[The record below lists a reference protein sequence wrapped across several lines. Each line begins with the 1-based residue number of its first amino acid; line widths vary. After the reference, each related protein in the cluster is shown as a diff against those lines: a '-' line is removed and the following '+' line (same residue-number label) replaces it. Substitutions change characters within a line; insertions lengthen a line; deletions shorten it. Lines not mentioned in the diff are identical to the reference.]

1 VTDQSS
7 DPVDSGDPTTDSVEL
22 HLTAAQQRRYRRGL
36 VAVAAM
42 VWSAGLVRFTL
53 VDRLAH
59 VSGWLALLV
68 LAVLLLAV
76 AWALSSVQ
84 PVTGLDSQGVGWRW
98 GPRQRRVRWSEI
110 TGVEVRDRGMARQ
123 VLLVRA
129 DDRLRLPVPL
139 TGGSLLGP
147 GPDPDLD
154 TKVDLIHRWWVAH
167 QPA

>member
-1 VTDQSS
+1 M
-7 DPVDSGDPTTDSVEL
+7 
-22 HLTAAQQRRYRRGL
+22 TAAQQRRYRRGL

-59 VSGWLALLV
+59 ASGWLALV
-68 LAVLLLAV
+68 ALAVLLVAV

-84 PVTGLDSQGVGWRW
+84 PVTGLDPDGVAWRW
-98 GPRQRRVRWSEI
+98 GPRQQRVRWSEI
-110 TGVEVRDRGMARQ
+110 AGVEVRERGAARR

-129 DDRLRLPVPL
+129 DGRLRLPVPL
-139 TGGSLLGP
+139 TGGSLIGP

-154 TKVDLIHRWWVAH
+154 SKVELIHRWWVAH

>member
-1 VTDQSS
+1 MADPSS
-7 DPVDSGDPTTDSVEL
+7 DSVDPTDPTTDSVQL

-42 VWSAGLVRFTL
+42 VWSAGLVRFTV
-53 VDRLAH
+53 VDRLSHA
-59 VSGWLALLV
+59 SGWLALLV
-68 LAVLLLAV
+68 LAVLVMAV

-84 PVTGLDSQGVGWRW
+84 PVTGLDSEGVVWRW

-110 TGVEVRDRGMARQ
+110 TRVEVRDRGVGRR

-129 DDRLRLPVPL
+129 EDRLRLPVPL

-154 TKVDLIHRWWVAH
+154 TKVALIHRWWVAH
-167 QPA
+167 HHA